1 MKQTSIF
8 KHVNGTK
15 PTASRDFQFDLPI
28 DTKPSDLS
36 SIKINKSQVPTV
48 VTAPKESTR
57 LVRSKQRSLKKTLV
71 ISQDAGSVKKPKVN
85 KKRKICEV
93 DDLRQDLRMPKK
105 LKIDDTNDELK
116 FPAPK
121 LKVIEKL

>member
-1 MKQTSIF
+1 M
-8 KHVNGTK
+8 
-15 PTASRDFQFDLPI
+15 
-28 DTKPSDLS
+28 
-36 SIKINKSQVPTV
+36 
-48 VTAPKESTR
+48 TAPRESSR

-71 ISQDAGSVKKPKVN
+71 ISQDAVSVKKPKVN

-116 FPAPK
+116 VPAPK